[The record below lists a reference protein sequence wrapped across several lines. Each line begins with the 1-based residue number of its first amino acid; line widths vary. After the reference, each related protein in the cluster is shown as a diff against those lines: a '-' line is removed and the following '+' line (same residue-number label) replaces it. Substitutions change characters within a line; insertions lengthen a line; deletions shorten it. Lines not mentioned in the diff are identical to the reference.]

1 MQTTLADKS
10 YQHVRDLLVRG
21 ELAPGQRLVTR
32 SVADEIGVSLAPVR
46 EALNRLASEGLVE
59 HVPGAGA
66 FVKDA
71 DRQDL
76 EELYVLRDA
85 TESCAAAEAARYISE
100 QQLEELDTI
109 VEDWQV
115 IASQISESAKGHATK
130 TQLNRWLDLE
140 EEFHEILVDASRNR
154 LLAKVIRDHRA
165 ISSVFEAQRGNPA
178 ILTADVATETA
189 ASRKELMAALRAHD
203 ATRSREL
210 MSQQIQRGRKTVLGF
225 LRKRRR

>member
-32 SVADEIGVSLAPVR
+32 TLADEIGVSLAPVR

-59 HVPGAGA
+59 HIPGAGA
-66 FVKDA
+66 FVKEA

-115 IASQISESAKGHATK
+115 IASQISAGAKGYATK

-140 EEFHEILVDASRNR
+140 EEFHEILIDASRNR

-165 ISSVFEAQRGNPA
+165 VSSVFEVQRGDPA
-178 ILTADVATETA
+178 ILTSEVAQRTCVD
-189 ASRKELMAALRAHD
+189 RRELMAALHARD
-203 ATRSREL
+203 PERSRQL
-210 MSQQIQRGRKTVLGF
+210 MSQQIQKGRKTVLSF
-225 LRKRRR
+225 LRKKRS